1 MKPILSEELN
11 EIKSKNIRQ
20 KIQENLFDLRFRIIL
35 QEQIIDLL
43 KDQLIKKLA
52 NPLYTNSLEDIIDS
66 ELRKQ
71 ILNETN

>member
-1 MKPILSEELN
+1 M
-11 EIKSKNIRQ
+11 KSKNIRQ
-20 KIQENLFDLRFRIIL
+20 KIQENLFDLRFRIAL

-52 NPLYTNSLEDIIDS
+52 NPLYTNSLEDIIDF

-71 ILNETN
+71 ILNEAN

>member
-1 MKPILSEELN
+1 MN
-11 EIKSKNIRQ
+11 SKNIRQ

>member
-1 MKPILSEELN
+1 MKL
-11 EIKSKNIRQ
+11 KNIRQ
-20 KIQENLFDLRFRIIL
+20 KIQENLFDLRFRITL

-52 NPLYTNSLEDIIDS
+52 NPLYTNSLEDIIDF

-71 ILNETN
+71 ILNEDN

>member
-1 MKPILSEELN
+1 MN
-11 EIKSKNIRQ
+11 SKNIRQ

-71 ILNETN
+71 ILNEAN

>member
-1 MKPILSEELN
+1 M
-11 EIKSKNIRQ
+11 KSKNIRQ

-71 ILNETN
+71 ILNEDN

>member
-1 MKPILSEELN
+1 M
-11 EIKSKNIRQ
+11 KSKNIRQ
-20 KIQENLFDLRFRIIL
+20 KIQENLFDLRFRITL

-71 ILNETN
+71 ILNEAN

>member
-1 MKPILSEELN
+1 M
-11 EIKSKNIRQ
+11 KSKNIRQ
-20 KIQENLFDLRFRIIL
+20 KIQENLFDLRFRIAL

-71 ILNETN
+71 ILNEAN

>member
-1 MKPILSEELN
+1 M
-11 EIKSKNIRQ
+11 KSKNIRQ

-52 NPLYTNSLEDIIDS
+52 NPLYTNSLEDIIDF

-71 ILNETN
+71 ILNEDN

>member
-1 MKPILSEELN
+1 M
-11 EIKSKNIRQ
+11 KSKNIRQ
-20 KIQENLFDLRFRIIL
+20 KIQENLFDLRFRIAL